1 MSDTPASPADPSA
14 SSAASAGVSLYDA
27 RPFFE
32 KALQY
37 GLQHGLIPQPKL
49 DEIARSAPKGMVQIA
64 AYFGSEFLRPELER
78 ARDRIVN
85 LVSLY
90 LEDSCDGDMRRAAE
104 SLRDHSFLSRSK
116 GGSDMLKRLIVMP
129 QTSHFGMNERQE
141 FSDVHIPQLSKWTL
155 RPLSEYRAELARRT
169 HAAQLMAAAEWLA
182 EDLGLDEDE
191 LSDAGP
197 EAEAVIRTALLVLST
212 GHTEMPDWRALGH
225 IVLQLRQRHGE
236 DASSIRITVP
246 AELPVALQ
254 PVVEEVR
261 RSVQRDLPKMLDAAT
276 PIRKLFQQTPA
287 FMGRYFWLDSGLAEV
302 DAHERTASATWKKI
316 TAGND
321 DEPSLLTL
329 FLCVAAESPPKTL
342 LTERMAGT
350 LIRKIRKSGLK
361 PELAEQY
368 IQAHAPAAY
377 QADYLKLWHSF
388 LDEARAPLTR
398 DVDDGIQNA
407 LALLRREC
415 HVKAS

>member
-1 MSDTPASPADPSA
+1 MSDTPASPADPSG

-90 LEDSCDGDMRRAAE
+90 LEDSCDGDLRRAAE

-141 FSDVHIPQLSKWTL
+141 FSDVHIPQLAKWTL
-155 RPLSEYRAELARRT
+155 RPLAEYRAELARRT

-212 GHTEMPDWRALGH
+212 GHTEMPDWRALGA
-225 IVLQLRQRHGE
+225 IVLKLRQRHGE
-236 DASSIRITVP
+236 DASGIRITVP
-246 AELPVALQ
+246 AELPVELH
-254 PVVEEVR
+254 PVVENVR
-261 RSVQRDLPKMLDAAT
+261 RSVMRDLPKMLDAAT

-350 LIRKIRKSGLK
+350 LIRKIRKSGWQ

-388 LDEARAPLTR
+388 VDEARAPLTR

-415 HVKAS
+415 HVKSN